1 MEYDLSGLFPGL
13 DLTAFQPTEEER
25 RRARRDG
32 FLSAGFALL
41 ANPYRGQEMQALGA
55 AGQAGLFAR
64 RQSLDDEMK
73 RQQQGLMQA
82 ATRQKIEKDTQQQ
95 ALINNALADLMR
107 RRQGGAPGAPAP
119 GAQSMPGASSPP
131 PTGPSAT
138 GAPAAPPGPVSAG
151 PGLSDTSDLELLF
164 AAGGKKDMADVLHRQ
179 GSLTQGPMGTLMRN
193 GQVVGQVTNGGIL
206 YFDGTPGGRFEPTNP
221 NAVKAGA
228 EAKGAEKRAEAAA
241 TAEFD
246 LVSVPDGRGGMVSMP
261 RSEAIARTRGAPPAQ
276 PGAAPMDAGQRV
288 TINLKDA
295 PREQAVALLQQ
306 LLGQDGAPAAP
317 ATGAPGGGIG
327 YDPGPVAQHREKAAI
342 DTAAAGEKTGMELA
356 LKQIDKGYETGTA
369 AANSIATIH
378 EARRALDS
386 GKVISGAGADFR
398 LGFARALS
406 LGGNGGAKEQV
417 AATQTYAAT
426 MARQVLTIIK
436 NLGAGS
442 GISDADREY
451 AAKIEGGQ
459 IQLDETSM
467 RRLLDISET
476 ASRAAIASH
485 NQRAA
490 QGSDTFQNP
499 RLREFYTIKEP
510 GQYEA
515 PKRDLKRNA
524 TELYQAQKAIKNGA
538 DPAAVRR
545 RMLERGFDPE
555 GL

>member
-41 ANPYRGQEMQALGA
+41 ANPYRGQEMQALGN

-73 RQQQGLMQA
+73 RRQQGLMQA
-82 ATRQKIEKDTQQQ
+82 ATTQKLEKDTQQQ
-95 ALINNALADLMR
+95 ALINNAIADLMR
-107 RRQGGAPGAPAP
+107 RRQGGTPGAPAP
-119 GAQSMPGASSPP
+119 GPQSMPGASSPP

-138 GAPAAPPGPVSAG
+138 GAPAAPPGPVSAA
-151 PGLSDTSDLELLF
+151 PGLPDTSDLELLF

-261 RSEAIARTRGAPPAQ
+261 RSEALARTRGAPSAQQ
-276 PGAAPMDAGQRV
+276 PGAAPMDAGERV

-295 PREQAVALLQQ
+295 PRGEAIALLQQ
-306 LLGQDGAPAAP
+306 ILGQGGAPAP
-317 ATGAPGGGIG
+317 ATGAPAGGIG
-327 YDPGPVAQHREKAAI
+327 YDPGPVAQHRERAAI
-342 DTAAAGEKTGMELA
+342 DTAAAGDKASIDLA

-369 AANSIATIH
+369 AASSISTIH

-406 LGGNGGAKEQV
+406 LGGNGDAKEQV

-467 RRLLDISET
+467 RRLLDISEK

-490 QGSDTFQNP
+490 QGADTFQLP
-499 RLREFYTIKEP
+499 RVREFYTIKEP

-524 TELYQAQKAIKNGA
+524 TELYQAQQAIKRGA

>member
-73 RQQQGLMQA
+73 RRQQGLMQA
-82 ATRQKIEKDTQQQ
+82 ATMQKLEKDTQQQ
-95 ALINNALADLMR
+95 ALINNAIADLTR

-119 GAQSMPGASSPP
+119 GPQSMSGASSPP

-138 GAPAAPPGPVSAG
+138 GAPAASPGPVSAG
-151 PGLSDTSDLELLF
+151 PGLSDTSDLELLL
-164 AAGGKKDMADVLHRQ
+164 AAGGKKDVADVLHRQ

-193 GQVVGQVTNGGIL
+193 GQVVGQVTSGGIL
-206 YFDGTPGGRFEPTNP
+206 YFDGTPGGRFVPMNP
-221 NAVKAGA
+221 EAVKAGA
-228 EAKGAEKRAEAAA
+228 EAKGAEKRAEAQA

-246 LVSVPDGRGGMVSMP
+246 LVPVPDGRGGMISMP

-524 TELYQAQKAIKNGA
+524 TELYQAQQAIKRGA